1 MMICFFH
8 KEKIINFSSSTLLG
22 RAYRRLAPKD
32 IQRQLLKT
40 ALQMRMSGNA
50 HLSTF
55 FGSVTM
61 PESCRSF
68 G

>member
-8 KEKIINFSSSTLLG
+8 KKRIINFSSSTLLG

-50 HLSTF
+50 QNSPLIGRPAH
-55 FGSVTM
+55 
-61 PESCRSF
+61 P
-68 G
+68 

>member
-8 KEKIINFSSSTLLG
+8 KKRIINFSSSTLLG
-22 RAYRRLAPKD
+22 RAYRRLAPTD

-50 HLSTF
+50 HS
-55 FGSVTM
+55 
-61 PESCRSF
+61 RSLTNNYRLL
-68 G
+68 